1 MQHDQRQSEWVSISE
16 YARRFNLSEIT
27 VRRRIK
33 QGRINAELKNGKYYI
48 SSPSSTN
55 IAKADTLSSAATPPI
70 SLSTPTPAEFT
81 AQVTTNNSSSI
92 NELAEICKNYLA
104 ELKSKEALTQKN
116 HNAEVEI
123 YKIQIEKLEHE
134 ITSLKQQI
142 DDLQLLIKML
152 DNK

>member
-1 MQHDQRQSEWVSISE
+1 MQDTQNEWVSISE

-33 QGRINAELKNGKYYI
+33 QGRVNAELKNGKYYI
-48 SSPSSTN
+48 SSPSAAN
-55 IAKADTLSSAATPPI
+55 IAKADTSPVSRPVPDGGELTGQAIPKN
-70 SLSTPTPAEFT
+70 STA
-81 AQVTTNNSSSI
+81 I

-116 HNAEVEI
+116 HNAEIEV
-123 YKIQIEKLEHE
+123 YKIQVEKLENE
-134 ITSLKQQI
+134 IASLKQQI

>member
-1 MQHDQRQSEWVSISE
+1 MQHEWVSISE

-33 QGRINAELKNGKYYI
+33 QGRINAELKNGKYFI
-48 SSPSSTN
+48 SSPPLEN
-55 IAKADTLSSAATPPI
+55 IAKAETLSSPAVASASTPP
-70 SLSTPTPAEFT
+70 PPP
-81 AQVTTNNSSSI
+81 VKNSSAI
-92 NELAEICKNYLA
+92 NELAEICKSYLA

-116 HNAEVEI
+116 HNAEIEI

-134 ITSLKQQI
+134 IVALKQQI

-152 DNK
+152 DNKL

>member
-1 MQHDQRQSEWVSISE
+1 MQMQHEWVSISE

-33 QGRINAELKNGKYYI
+33 QGRINAELKNGKYFI
-48 SSPSSTN
+48 SSPSIEN
-55 IAKADTLSSAATPPI
+55 IAKANTLSPA
-70 SLSTPTPAEFT
+70 STAPVVELTEQTTAKSNPA
-81 AQVTTNNSSSI
+81 I
-92 NELAEICKNYLA
+92 DELAEICKSYLA

-116 HNAEVEI
+116 HNAELEI

-134 ITSLKQQI
+134 IIALKQQI

>member
-1 MQHDQRQSEWVSISE
+1 MQNMQQDTQNEWVSISE

-33 QGRINAELKNGKYYI
+33 QGRVNAELKNGKYYI
-48 SSPSSTN
+48 SSPSVTN
-55 IAKADTLSSAATPPI
+55 IAKADPSPVPR
-70 SLSTPTPAEFT
+70 PTPAGGELTGQAIPKNST
-81 AQVTTNNSSSI
+81 AI
-92 NELAEICKNYLA
+92 NELAEICKNYLT

-116 HNAEVEI
+116 HNAEIEV
-123 YKIQIEKLEHE
+123 YKIQVEKLENE
-134 ITSLKQQI
+134 IASLKQQI

>member
-1 MQHDQRQSEWVSISE
+1 MQHEWVSISE

-33 QGRINAELKNGKYYI
+33 QGRINAELKNGKYFI
-48 SSPSSTN
+48 SSPSIEN
-55 IAKADTLSSAATPPI
+55 IAKANTLSPASAVPVVELTEQI
-70 SLSTPTPAEFT
+70 VSKSDPA
-81 AQVTTNNSSSI
+81 I

-134 ITSLKQQI
+134 ITALKQQI

>member
-1 MQHDQRQSEWVSISE
+1 MWVRQQQMQDTQNEWVSISE

-33 QGRINAELKNGKYYI
+33 QGRVNAELKNGKYYI
-48 SSPSSTN
+48 SAPSSAN
-55 IAKADTLSSAATPPI
+55 IAKAEALPVLKSDYAGEELTRQTAPKN
-70 SLSTPTPAEFT
+70 STA
-81 AQVTTNNSSSI
+81 I

-104 ELKSKEALTQKN
+104 ELKSKETLTQKN
-116 HNAEVEI
+116 HNAEIEV
-123 YKIQIEKLEHE
+123 YKIQVEKLENE
-134 ITSLKQQI
+134 IASLKQQV